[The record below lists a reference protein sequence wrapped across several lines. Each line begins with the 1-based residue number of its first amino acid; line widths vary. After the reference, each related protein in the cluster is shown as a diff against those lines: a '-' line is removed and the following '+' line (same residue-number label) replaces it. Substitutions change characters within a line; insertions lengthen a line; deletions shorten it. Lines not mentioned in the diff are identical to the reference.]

1 MATDNYIQVFDH
13 ALPSDFCKKMI
24 GMFDRE
30 MTKVLCLGYKKYW
43 NVEGESEVTN
53 LKQQSLDPVKF
64 NNKDWNI
71 MMEYLMS
78 KATDNQVK
86 YIERLK
92 GLGLDEYCKHSES
105 FIYENI
111 LYPRTFTFP
120 QIQKTSVGEKFDW
133 HIDYYSDNRLC
144 TFIYYLNDVEEGG
157 STEFRN
163 DKVIEA
169 KEGRLVVFPSGWNY
183 IHRGTTVLAGSK
195 YVLTCY
201 SVYAPKVTILKN
213 IFKDGSL

>member
-13 ALPSDFCKKMI
+13 ALPSDFCKKII

-30 MTKVLCLGYKKYW
+30 KITNKKSGTVY
-43 NVEGESEVTN
+43 VEGESKVTN
-53 LKQQSLDPVKF
+53 LKQSLDFVMFPRSEEDLESF

-78 KATDNQVK
+78 NATDYQVK

-183 IHRGTTVLAGSK
+183 IHRGTAVLAGSK
-195 YVLTCY
+195 YVVTCF
-201 SVYAPKVTILKN
+201 SVYAPKGN
-213 IFKDGSL
+213 

>member
-13 ALPSDFCKKMI
+13 ALPSDFCKKII

-30 MTKVLCLGYKKYW
+30 KITNKKSGTVY
-43 NVEGESEVTN
+43 VEGKSEVTN
-53 LKQQSLDPVKF
+53 LKQSLDFVMCPRSEEDLESF
-64 NNKDWNI
+64 NNKDWNN

-78 KATDNQVK
+78 NSTDYQVK

-92 GLGLDEYCKHSES
+92 GLGLDEYCKHSEC

-111 LYPRTFTFP
+111 LYPRTFSFP

-133 HIDYYSDNRLC
+133 HSDYYSNRLC
-144 TFIYYLNDVEEGG
+144 TFIYYLNDVEDGG

-183 IHRGTTVLAGSK
+183 IHRGTAVLAGSK
-195 YVLTCY
+195 YVVTCF
-201 SVYAPKVTILKN
+201 SVYAPKGN
-213 IFKDGSL
+213 